1 MAQIVFYE
9 KTGCSGNA
17 RQKALLSA
25 AGHRLIVRDLRDVAW
40 TRAKLLGFLAPLPVA
55 DWFNRSAPAVKSG
68 EIAPATLDEAT
79 ALGLLQNNPLLIRRP
94 LMECDGVRQVG
105 FDTARVHAWVGL
117 GDGALPEGRLD
128 GCAHG
133 GDPAHRC
140 ADSHAAAQPK
150 HPRHHRHL

>member
-1 MAQIVFYE
+1 
-9 KTGCSGNA
+9 
-17 RQKALLSA
+17 
-25 AGHRLIVRDLRDVAW
+25 
-40 TRAKLLGFLAPLPVA
+40 
-55 DWFNRSAPAVKSG
+55 
-68 EIAPATLDEAT
+68 
-79 ALGLLQNNPLLIRRP
+79 
-94 LMECDGVRQVG
+94 
-105 FDTARVHAWVGL
+105 VHAWVGL